1 MPGHRKTFQRLL
13 RLAADR
19 SVESRKSLVTT
30 INDLFAEN
38 ETQLSDRELA
48 LISDILNKLL
58 GDFEV
63 AVRRE
68 LAERLANK
76 RKAPM
81 AVVVALANDE
91 IGVARPVLLHSDL
104 LDEPELIAIVQKRTR
119 EHQMAIAMRRTVSQ
133 PVSDALVGTGDSD
146 VITTLLKNPNARIS
160 RATMIYLVEQS
171 RHVDSY
177 QEPLILRQDLSPG
190 LARRLYAWV
199 SADLRT
205 RLLDR
210 FDIEAE
216 ILDEELAD
224 LIEELP
230 KLDHKASD
238 GLWPRSASRDLAQV
252 LAEESKITPE
262 LLVRVLRQGEIE
274 LFEALFG
281 RLIEVTPS
289 RLHDILY
296 REDGRD
302 LAAVCRAINIPKRR
316 FIELYLL
323 IRQGQVGSKTTDPR
337 DMAVAARGFDRI
349 TPTAAQKALSHW
361 QQSSHDPLP
370 KKAAGHAS

>member
-1 MPGHRKTFQRLL
+1 MTGHRKTFQRLM

-19 SVESRKSLVTT
+19 SVESRKALVTT

-76 RKAPM
+76 HKAPM

-133 PVSDALVGTGDSD
+133 PVSDALVGTGDGD

-224 LIEELP
+224 LVEELP
-230 KLDHKASD
+230 KLDHKASE

-274 LFEALFG
+274 LFEALFC
-281 RLIEVTPS
+281 RLIEVGPS
-289 RLHDILY
+289 QLHDILY

-302 LAAVCRAINIPKRR
+302 LAAV
-316 FIELYLL
+316 
-323 IRQGQVGSKTTDPR
+323 
-337 DMAVAARGFDRI
+337 
-349 TPTAAQKALSHW
+349 
-361 QQSSHDPLP
+361 
-370 KKAAGHAS
+370 